1 MEYIRQ
7 NLEFVPAGTLCRA
20 HGMLR
25 AEIRDRAL
33 KIRIQLEG
41 MTPAPYGTYSAE
53 MICVKEGR
61 YRRFPLGGIRT
72 DQRGRG
78 ELLYRRNLD
87 DKGDGPGPQDFQV
100 FRVLKGKEGP
110 TELLSARIE
119 NAANWQELPEWNPSS
134 YEKKIPDPAPP
145 AAEKIQ
151 LETAPTEI
159 VMPPQPIATA
169 VSPPLEPE
177 ASVEQSE
184 TAQEE
189 QAESEPVRASAEP
202 LAEQYLFEHMPPIQ
216 PFYHSDQQWIRVDPP
231 DLSGLPIHLTE
242 VETSPFIMN
251 GYTRYKHLIVSRERD
266 GYQLGVPYRY
276 VPDMAQEASKDGFYE
291 FRAAHSQVPKNGDFG
306 YWIEKIPYNI

>member
-7 NLEFVPAGTLCRA
+7 NLEFVPAGTLSRA

-53 MICVKEGR
+53 MICVKEGK

-87 DKGDGPGPQDFQV
+87 EKDEGPGPQDFQV
-100 FRVLKGKEGP
+100 FRILKGKEGP

-119 NAANWQELPEWNPSS
+119 KAANWQELPEWNPSS
-134 YEKKIPDPAPP
+134 YQKQIPNPAPSSSETLQQEAAP
-145 AAEKIQ
+145 AETVIQ
-151 LETAPTEI
+151 PE
-159 VMPPQPIATA
+159 VPPVS
-169 VSPPLEPE
+169 VSPPEPE
-177 ASVEQSE
+177 AAAVQQETVEEE
-184 TAQEE
+184 TAGP
-189 QAESEPVRASAEP
+189 EPVRAPAEP
-202 LAEQYLFEHMPPIQ
+202 LAEQYLFEHMPSIQ
-216 PFYHSDQQWIRVDPP
+216 PFYRSDQQWIRVDPP
-231 DLSGLPIHLTE
+231 DLSGLPMNLTE

-251 GYTRYKHLIVSRERD
+251 GYTRYKHLIVCRERN

-276 VPDMAQEASKDGFYE
+276 VPDMAQEAAKDGFYE